1 MLRFELEVEVIAKN
15 LEVEDLPEAWN
26 KKFKDYFGRDVTK
39 SSDGIL
45 QDVHWSIG
53 AFGYFPT
60 YTLGNLNAGCLFEK
74 MKEDIPNMDER
85 FEKGDVS
92 SATNW
97 LTENI
102 HQHGSVYEP
111 SELIKNAT
119 GEELT
124 PEPFLNYLDE
134 KFSDMYEV

>member
-1 MLRFELEVEVIAKN
+1 
-15 LEVEDLPEAWN
+15 
-26 KKFKDYFGRDVTK
+26 
-39 SSDGIL
+39 
-45 QDVHWSIG
+45 
-53 AFGYFPT
+53 
-60 YTLGNLNAGCLFEK
+60 

-97 LTENI
+97 LKENI

-111 SELIKNAT
+111 CELIKNAT